1 MTNRPLL
8 LYSENSQQVRK
19 RMIKMSETIGDSATL
34 FGPATLQISLPL
46 VYSIKLAD
54 IAKWLNY
61 F

>member
-8 LYSENSQQVRK
+8 LHSENSQQGRK
-19 RMIKMSETIGDSATL
+19 RMIKMSETVEDSYTL
-34 FGPATLQISLPL
+34 FGPATLQMSLPL
-46 VYSIKLAD
+46 VYSSKLAD